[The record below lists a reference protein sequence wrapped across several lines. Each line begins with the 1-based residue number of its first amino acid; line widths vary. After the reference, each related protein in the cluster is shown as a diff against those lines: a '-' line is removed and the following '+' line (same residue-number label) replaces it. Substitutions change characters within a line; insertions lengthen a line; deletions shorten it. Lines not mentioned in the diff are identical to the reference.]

1 MIYLDHAATNPINP
15 RIYQVLVEDLQDL
28 WGNASTMYDIGM
40 ESKRILEASRAKIA
54 QCLGVEAD
62 EIYFTSGASEG
73 NSWVLNQRNKCLCSP
88 YEHDSILLN
97 PKSCIIDDDY
107 LNMATIGALDDDI
120 LSIARISSFENFL
133 LSWQLVNSETGEIFN
148 LNKYS
153 HYAHEL
159 GMVFHTDIT
168 QAVGNVKLDLKS
180 WGVDC
185 ATMSGHKI
193 GAPKNIGIV
202 YFNKEVFPAEKIKPL
217 IYGHQE
223 KGVRGG
229 TENVPFCHALALAVD
244 EAVATQEN
252 KSAYCKTL
260 KKAFYDEL
268 MEDNFANEYVYIVS
282 PANSVNSTINIC
294 FKDVESEVLQM
305 LMNQDGFSV
314 ATGPACS
321 NSLMEASK
329 SLQYMKVPEEYI
341 RGEIRLTFDE
351 SNDKID
357 LVLAA
362 QKLKQHYLELISN
375 G

>member
-1 MIYLDHAATNPINP
+1 MIYLDRAATNPIKP
-15 RIYQVLVEDLQDL
+15 HIYQALMKDLQNL
-28 WGNASTMYDIGM
+28 WGNASTMYDIGI

-54 QCLGVEAD
+54 RCLGVETD

-73 NSWVLNQRNKCLCSP
+73 NSWALAQKERCLCSP

-107 LNMATIGALDDDI
+107 LNLAVSNLTTDEMFIITGMT
-120 LSIARISSFENFL
+120 SFENFL

-153 HYAHEL
+153 SYARRL
-159 GMVFHTDIT
+159 GMHFHTDIT
-168 QAVGNVKLDLKS
+168 QAVGNIKLNLKS

-193 GAPKNIGIV
+193 GAPKGIGV
-202 YFNKEVFPAEKIKPL
+202 VFFDKNAFPPEKIKPL

-223 KGVRGG
+223 KGCRGG

-244 EAVATQEN
+244 EAAAMQEN
-252 KSAYCKTL
+252 KMVHCKRL

-268 MEDNFANEYVYIVS
+268 MKDNFANEYIYITS

-294 FKDVESEVLQM
+294 FKDIESEVLQM
-305 LMNQDGFSV
+305 MMNQDGIACGVGS
-314 ATGPACS
+314 ACNTGTLEPS
-321 NSLMEASK
+321 KVLEA
-329 SLQYMKVPEEYI
+329 MKVPEEYI

-351 SNDKID
+351 NNEVDD
-357 LVLAA
+357 LIHVA
-362 QKLKQHYLELISN
+362 QKLKQCYLELISN

>member
-1 MIYLDHAATNPINP
+1 MIYLDHAATNPISP
-15 RIYQVLVEDLQDL
+15 HIYEVLMEDLQNL
-28 WGNASTMYDIGM
+28 WGNASTMYDIGT

-54 QCLGVEAD
+54 RCLGVETD

-73 NSWVLNQRNKCLCSP
+73 NSWVLNQKGKCLCSP

-97 PKSCIIDDDY
+97 PKSCIVDDNY
-107 LNMATIGALDDDI
+107 LDMATICALSDDG
-120 LSIARISSFENFL
+120 LSSFENFL

-159 GMVFHTDIT
+159 GMAFHTDIT
-168 QAVGNVKLDLKS
+168 QAVGNVKLNLKG
-180 WGVDC
+180 WGIDC

-193 GAPKNIGIV
+193 GAPKNIGVV
-202 YFNKEVFPAEKIKPL
+202 YFNKEVFPSDKIKPL

-223 KGVRGG
+223 KGCRGG

-244 EAVATQEN
+244 EAFAMQGS

-260 KKAFYDEL
+260 KKVFYDEL
-268 MEDNFANEYVYIVS
+268 MKDNFANDYVYIVS

-294 FKDVESEVLQM
+294 FKDIESEVLQM
-305 LMNQDGFSV
+305 MMNQDEICV
-314 ATGPACS
+314 ATGSACS
-321 NSLMEASK
+321 TGTMEPSK
-329 SLQYMKVPEEYI
+329 TLEYMKVPEEYI
-341 RGEIRLTFDE
+341 RGEIRLTFDG
-351 SNDKID
+351 SNDIND
-357 LVLAA
+357 LILAA

>member
-1 MIYLDHAATNPINP
+1 
-15 RIYQVLVEDLQDL
+15 
-28 WGNASTMYDIGM
+28 MYDIGM

-54 QCLGVEAD
+54 YCLGVDTD

-73 NSWVLNQRNKCLCSP
+73 NSWVLNQKGKCLCSP

-107 LNMATIGALDDDI
+107 LDMATIGALSDDI
-120 LSIARISSFENFL
+120 LSIPRISSFENFL

-148 LNKYS
+148 LHRYS

-168 QAVGNVKLDLKS
+168 QAVGNVKLDLKG

-193 GAPKNIGIV
+193 GAPKNIGVV
-202 YFNKEVFPAEKIKPL
+202 YFNKEVFPPDKIKPL

-223 KGVRGG
+223 KGTRGG

-329 SLQYMKVPEEYI
+329 TLQYMKVPEEYI

-351 SNDKID
+351 NNDIND
-357 LVLAA
+357 LILAA
-362 QKLKQHYLELISN
+362 QKLKHHYLTIMH
-375 G
+375 

>member
-15 RIYQVLVEDLQDL
+15 RIYQVLVADLQYL

-73 NSWVLNQRNKCLCSP
+73 NSWVLNQRGKCLCSP

-97 PKSCIIDDDY
+97 PKSCIIDDAY
-107 LNMATIGALDDDI
+107 LNMATIGALSDDI

-168 QAVGNVKLDLKS
+168 QAIGNVKLDLKG

-193 GAPKNIGIV
+193 GAPKNIGVV
-202 YFNKEVFPAEKIKPL
+202 YFNKEVFPPDKIKPL

-305 LMNQDGFSV
+305 LMNQDRFSV

-329 SLQYMKVPEEYI
+329 TLQYMKVPEDYI

-351 SNDKID
+351 SNDRID

>member
-15 RIYQVLVEDLQDL
+15 RIYQVLVADLQYL

-73 NSWVLNQRNKCLCSP
+73 NSWVLNQRSKCLCSP

-97 PKSCIIDDDY
+97 PKSCIIDDAY
-107 LNMATIGALDDDI
+107 LNMATIGALSDDI

-168 QAVGNVKLDLKS
+168 QAIGNVKLDLKG

-193 GAPKNIGIV
+193 GAPKNIGVV
-202 YFNKEVFPAEKIKPL
+202 YFNKEVFPPDKIKPL

-329 SLQYMKVPEEYI
+329 TLQYMKVPEDYI

-351 SNDKID
+351 SNDRID

>member
-107 LNMATIGALDDDI
+107 LNMATIGALEDDI

-168 QAVGNVKLDLKS
+168 QAVGNVKLDLKG

-244 EAVATQEN
+244 EAVATQEC

-329 SLQYMKVPEEYI
+329 TLQYMKVPEEYI

-351 SNDKID
+351 NNDIND
-357 LVLAA
+357 LILAA
-362 QKLKQHYLELISN
+362 QKLKQHYLTIMH
-375 G
+375 

>member
-15 RIYQVLVEDLQDL
+15 RIYQVLVADLQYL

-54 QCLGVEAD
+54 QCLGVEAE

-107 LNMATIGALDDDI
+107 LNMATIGALEDDI

-168 QAVGNVKLDLKS
+168 QAVGNVKLDLKG

-202 YFNKEVFPAEKIKPL
+202 YFNKDVFPPEKIKPL

-305 LMNQDGFSV
+305 LMNQDRFSV

-329 SLQYMKVPEEYI
+329 TLQYMKVPEDYI

-351 SNDKID
+351 SNDRID

>member
-1 MIYLDHAATNPINP
+1 
-15 RIYQVLVEDLQDL
+15 
-28 WGNASTMYDIGM
+28 MYDIGM

-73 NSWVLNQRNKCLCSP
+73 NSWVLNQRSKCLCSP

-97 PKSCIIDDDY
+97 PKSCIIDDAY
-107 LNMATIGALDDDI
+107 LNMATIGALSDDI

-168 QAVGNVKLDLKS
+168 QAIGNVKLDLKG

-193 GAPKNIGIV
+193 GAPKNIGVV
-202 YFNKEVFPAEKIKPL
+202 YFNKEVFPPDKIKPL

-329 SLQYMKVPEEYI
+329 TLQYMKVPEDYI

-351 SNDKID
+351 SNDRID

>member
-1 MIYLDHAATNPINP
+1 MIYLDHAATNPIKP
-15 RIYQVLVEDLQDL
+15 YIYETLTEDLQNL

-54 QCLGVEAD
+54 HCLCVDTD
-62 EIYFTSGASEG
+62 EIYFTTGASEG
-73 NSWVLNQRNKCLCSP
+73 NSWVLNQRGKCLCSP

-97 PKSCIIDDDY
+97 PKSCIVDVDY
-107 LNMATIGALDDDI
+107 LNMAMVDALSNGI
-120 LSIARISSFENFL
+120 LSNTQITPFENFI

-148 LNKYS
+148 LHKYS
-153 HYAHEL
+153 RYAHAL
-159 GMVFHTDIT
+159 GMAFHADIT
-168 QAVGNVKLDLKS
+168 QAIGNVKLDLKG

-185 ATMSGHKI
+185 ATLSGHKI
-193 GAPKNIGIV
+193 GAPKNVGV
-202 YFNKEVFPAEKIKPL
+202 VFFDKEVFPSTKIKPL

-244 EAVATQEN
+244 EAVAMQES
-252 KSAYCKTL
+252 KMAYCKTL

-268 MEDNFANEYVYIVS
+268 IKDNFANEYVYIAS

-305 LMNQDGFSV
+305 LMNQDEISV
-314 ATGPACS
+314 ATGPACATGT
-321 NSLMEASK
+321 LEPSK
-329 SLQYMKVPEEYI
+329 TLQYMKVPEEYI

-351 SNDKID
+351 NNDAMD

>member
-1 MIYLDHAATNPINP
+1 
-15 RIYQVLVEDLQDL
+15 
-28 WGNASTMYDIGM
+28 MYDIGM

-54 QCLGVEAD
+54 HCLGVDTD

-73 NSWVLNQRNKCLCSP
+73 NSWILNQRNKCLCSP

-107 LNMATIGALDDDI
+107 LDMAILGALSNDI
-120 LSIARISSFENFL
+120 LSNARISSFGNFL

-159 GMVFHTDIT
+159 GMAFHTDIT
-168 QAVGNVKLDLKS
+168 QAVGNVKLNLKG

-193 GAPKNIGIV
+193 GAPKNIGVV
-202 YFNKEVFPAEKIKPL
+202 YFNKEVFPPDKIKPL

-223 KGVRGG
+223 KGTRGG

-244 EAVATQEN
+244 EAIATQES
-252 KSAYCKTL
+252 KMAYCKTL

-329 SLQYMKVPEEYI
+329 TLQYMKVPEEYI

-351 SNDKID
+351 SNDRID